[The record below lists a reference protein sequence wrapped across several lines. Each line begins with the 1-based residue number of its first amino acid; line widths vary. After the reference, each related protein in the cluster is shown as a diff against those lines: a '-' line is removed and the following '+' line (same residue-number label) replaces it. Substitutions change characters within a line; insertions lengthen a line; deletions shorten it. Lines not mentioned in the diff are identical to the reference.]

1 MVNKYKV
8 KINEKMTFQL
18 NQEEVDNLDIIKETK
33 DKYHILC
40 NHKSYEAEII
50 DSQFDKKEYAVTIN
64 SNVYHIKISNPL
76 DLLIEDMG
84 FSMGSSKKLNY
95 VKAPMPG
102 IIIDIPVKKGDAVK
116 EGDVLLVL
124 EAMKMENAIIC
135 QKNSLVKEVYT
146 AAGDK
151 VEKGKLI
158 IELE

>member
-135 QKNSLVKEVYT
+135 QKNSLVKEVYA

>member
-1 MVNKYKV
+1 MDNKYKV
-8 KINEKMTFQL
+8 IINEKMNFQL
-18 NQEEVDNLDIIKETK
+18 NQEEVDNLDIIKETN

-50 DSQFDKKEYAVTIN
+50 ESLFDKKEYAVSIN

-84 FSMGSSKKLNY
+84 FSMGSSKKLNH
-95 VKAPMPG
+95 VKVPMPG

-135 QKNSLVKEVYT
+135 RKNSLVKEVYA

>member
-1 MVNKYKV
+1 MDNKYKV

-18 NQEEVDNLDIIKETK
+18 NQQEVDNLDIIKESD

-50 DSQFDKKEYAVTIN
+50 ESHFDKKEYAVTIN

-84 FSMGSSKKLNY
+84 FSMGSSKKLNF

-102 IIIDIPVKKGDAVK
+102 IIIDIPVKTGDSVQ
-116 EGDVLLVL
+116 EGDVLLIL

-135 QKNSLVKEVYT
+135 HKTAVVKKVYSS
-146 AAGDK
+146 AGEK

>member
-76 DLLIEDMG
+76 DLLVEDMG

-102 IIIDIPVKKGDAVK
+102 IIIDIPVKKGDPVK

-135 QKNSLVKEVYT
+135 QKNSLVKEVYA

>member
-1 MVNKYKV
+1 
-8 KINEKMTFQL
+8 
-18 NQEEVDNLDIIKETK
+18 
-33 DKYHILC
+33 
-40 NHKSYEAEII
+40 
-50 DSQFDKKEYAVTIN
+50 
-64 SNVYHIKISNPL
+64 VYHIKISNPL

-135 QKNSLVKEVYT
+135 QKNSSVKEVYA